1 MRALRLILPIV
12 MAVLVAV
19 PVLSQFGP
27 RGGGF
32 GGQGML
38 IGNKAVQ
45 KELKLTEDQVKKIE
59 ENSKKLAPKRQEAGE
74 AFKGGDKEKAQE
86 IQKEIATETEKFI
99 KETLN
104 ADQQK
109 RLKQIQRQQMR
120 AAAFSDEETAKELKL
135 TDEQKDGI
143 KKINEDMR
151 AEIREAF
158 QGVDFQ
164 DQEARQAAQKK
175 IQGIQ
180 KEAMDKI
187 TKMLTPDQKKT
198 WRELTGEPFDLPPG
212 GFGKGGKGGFGKGGK
227 DKS

>member
-27 RGGGF
+27 GRGGF
-32 GGQGML
+32 GGPGAL
-38 IGNKAVQ
+38 LARKEVH
-45 KELKLTEDQVKKIE
+45 KELKLTDEQIKKVDAHTQKNRE
-59 ENSKKLAPKRQEAGE
+59 KMQELFQA
-74 AFKGGDKEKAQE
+74 GDKEKAQE
-86 IQKEIATETEKFI
+86 GMKEIATETEKFI

-120 AAAFSDEETAKELKL
+120 AAAFTDEETAKELKL

-151 AEIREAF
+151 AEMRDAF

-175 IQGIQ
+175 VQGIQ
-180 KEAMDKI
+180 KEAMDKV
-187 TKMLTPDQKKT
+187 TKMLTPEQKKT
-198 WRELTGEPFDLPPG
+198 WKELTGDPFDLPPG
-212 GFGKGGKGGFGKGGK
+212 GGFGKGKGGFGKGVK
-227 DKS
+227 DKSKE